1 MARECML
8 TTVDNPYSPF
18 DQFTLWHLFDKE
30 RGYNTCEYLARIAH
44 TSDDLTDQEN
54 SAEIDRAIDE
64 IIKYDPFNLYK
75 RVFSDVD
82 TVEEEEDDEVEEE
95 SSEEETISETQS

>member
-1 MARECML
+1 MAKVAML

-30 RGYNTCEYLARIAH
+30 RGYNTCELLARIAH
-44 TSDDLTDQEN
+44 TSDEMTDQEN

-64 IIKYDPFNLYK
+64 IIKYDPLNIYQ
-75 RVFSDVD
+75 RVFSDV
-82 TVEEEEDDEVEEE
+82 EEHDYGDMQEVDE
-95 SSEEETISETQS
+95 

>member
-30 RGYNTCEYLARIAH
+30 KGYNTCEYLARIAH

-82 TVEEEEDDEVEEE
+82 TVEEEEVEDETPEEE
-95 SSEEETISETQS
+95 SASDIQS

>member
-30 RGYNTCEYLARIAH
+30 KGYNTCEYLARIAH

-82 TVEEEEDDEVEEE
+82 TVEEEEVEDETPEEE
-95 SSEEETISETQS
+95 SVSDIQS